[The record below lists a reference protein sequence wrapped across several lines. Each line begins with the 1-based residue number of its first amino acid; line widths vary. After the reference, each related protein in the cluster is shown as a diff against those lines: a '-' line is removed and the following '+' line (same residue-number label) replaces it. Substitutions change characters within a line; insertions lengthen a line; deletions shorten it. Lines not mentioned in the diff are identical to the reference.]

1 MILFILSALLLLT
14 IIYVGLN
21 IFIFGLEVG
30 CVILILA
37 VIAFIYMLV
46 TLIQDKV
53 VLYSSIGLLI
63 AYLIFVFYKNYYSK
77 KNN

>member
-30 CVILILA
+30 CIIMILA
-37 VIAFIYMLV
+37 VGAFIYILI

-63 AYLIFVFYKNYYSK
+63 GYLIFVFYKNYYSK
-77 KNN
+77 KK